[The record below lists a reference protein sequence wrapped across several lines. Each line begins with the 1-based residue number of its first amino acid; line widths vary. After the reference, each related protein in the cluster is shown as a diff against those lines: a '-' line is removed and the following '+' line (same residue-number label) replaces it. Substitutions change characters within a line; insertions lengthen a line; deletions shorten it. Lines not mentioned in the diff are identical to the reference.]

1 MRPLQLVAFAWRT
14 LRRELRYGELTTLAS
29 ALVLAVAALGAVA
42 TLGLRV
48 ERALVGGAAELMG
61 GDLGVSSREALPAGF
76 TAEAKRLGLGV
87 CSSAE
92 FPSVLF
98 AGERSRLA
106 QVRAIDAACPLR
118 GELRVRD
125 AGGTERVAHAPAPG
139 EVYADPALLSDLGLA
154 PGDALALGESTLR
167 IAAVLVREP
176 DGGQLVSLA
185 PRLLVPLADAE
196 RAGLLGAGSRAGW
209 KLMVAGDPAALGEFE
224 HWARPRLPER
234 ARLTTLARSQRTLGQ
249 ALERGESFLRLAA
262 LLAALLAGIAVALAA
277 QRYARRKTD
286 EVALLRC
293 LGASRGEVLA
303 APVLTLTLLAL
314 PACAIGALLG
324 FALQA
329 AVFALAGDLLPG
341 ATPDVPLVP
350 LVAAFGMGLA
360 VLFGFALPPLLR
372 LREVPPVRVFQRA
385 MAPRVRGFDLL
396 YLLPVALSAALIW
409 LQSGGAPILAAVLGA
424 SLVIVAAVALALGSV
439 LLAIVGRVTARLAGA
454 LRFGVANLA
463 RRRRLTLVQIA
474 ALALALTGLDLL
486 AVVGPSLL
494 AAWRAEL
501 PADTPNYFIVNLQPE
516 QRDAVSARLG
526 SLDAKRLNMLPLAAG
541 KLIAV
546 NGQAPHSDAEGDDD
560 DGGGGGGG
568 RAGGETRLSWTDTLP
583 ASNELVAGRW
593 FPEAPSEPELSLDE
607 GWMKWQHVALGDTLT
622 LKIGEREITARVT
635 SARKIDWSSFR
646 VNFFVL
652 LDPVSARDLPHS
664 YLASAFVPPSRAA
677 ELGALARELP
687 NLSLIDLRALIDR
700 VRDITDRVGRAV
712 AWVLGFSLAAGLL
725 VLSAALAVTSDE
737 RRGEAALL
745 RTLGARRGQLDAA
758 VLGEFALLG
767 LLAAA
772 VAAIGAG
779 GGGTWLARAVF
790 HIDYLPPLA
799 GLAAACAAATGLVA
813 LAGWLGTRSVSRAS
827 PLLVLRRSG

>member
-1 MRPLQLVAFAWRT
+1 MKPLQLLAFAWRT
-14 LRRELRYGELTTLAS
+14 LRRELRYGELSTLAT

-61 GDLGVSSREALPAGF
+61 GDLGVSARDAIPAEFATEAR
-76 TAEAKRLGLGV
+76 RLGLDD
-87 CSSAE
+87 CASAE

-106 QVRAIDAACPLR
+106 QVRATEAACPLR

-125 AGGTERVAHAPAPG
+125 ANGAERIAHAPAAG
-139 EVYADPALLSDLGLA
+139 EAYADPALLADLGLK
-154 PGDALALGESTLR
+154 PGDTLALGESTLR
-167 IAAVLVREP
+167 IAAVLLREP

-185 PRLLVPLADAE
+185 PRLLIPLGDA
-196 RAGLLGAGSRAGW
+196 RAAGLLGAGSRANW
-209 KLMVAGDPAALGEFE
+209 KLMVAGDPAALGAFE
-224 HWARPRLPER
+224 GWARPRLPDR
-234 ARLTTLARSQRTLGQ
+234 ARLTTLARSQRTLAS

-262 LLAALLAGIAVALAA
+262 LLAALLSGIAVALAA

-293 LGASRGEVLA
+293 LGASRGEVFA

-324 FALQA
+324 FGLQA
-329 AVFALAGDLLPG
+329 AVFALASDLLPG
-341 ATPDVPLVP
+341 AAPGVPIGP
-350 LVAAFGMGLA
+350 MAAAFGMGLA
-360 VLFGFALPPLLR
+360 VLYGFALPPLLR
-372 LREVPPVRVFQRA
+372 LRDVPPVRVFQRA
-385 MAPRVRGFDLL
+385 MVPQVRGFDLL
-396 YLLPVALSAALIW
+396 YLLPIALSAALIW
-409 LQSGGAPILAAVLGA
+409 LQSGGAPALAGVLGA
-424 SLVIVAAVALALGSV
+424 SLVIVAAVSLALGYG
-439 LLAIVGRVTARLAGA
+439 LLAAVGRAATRLSGA
-454 LRFGVANLA
+454 VRFGVANLA

-486 AVVGPSLL
+486 AIVGPSLL
-494 AAWRAEL
+494 SAWRAEL
-501 PADTPNYFIVNLQPE
+501 PADTPNYFIVNLQPD
-516 QRDAVSARLG
+516 QRDAVAAKLG
-526 SLDAKRLNMLPLAAG
+526 TLQATRLNMLPLAAG
-541 KLIAV
+541 KLVAV
-546 NGQAPHSDAEGDDD
+546 NDQPPLANADRDDE
-560 DGGGGGGG
+560 GGGGG
-568 RAGGETRLSWTDTLP
+568 RDGGETRLSWTDAVP
-583 ASNELVAGRW
+583 ESNELVAGRW
-593 FPEAPSEPELSLDE
+593 FPAEPTEPELSLDE
-607 GWMKWQHVALGDTLT
+607 GWMKWQRIALGDRLT
-622 LKIGEREITARVT
+622 LKVGEREITARVT

-664 YLASAFVPPSRAA
+664 YLASVHVPPARAA

-712 AWVLGFSLAAGLL
+712 SWVLGFSLAAGLL

-745 RTLGARRGQLDAA
+745 RTLGARRRQLDAA

-767 LLAAA
+767 LLAGA

-790 HIDYLPPLA
+790 HIDYLPPFG
-799 GLAAACAAATGLVA
+799 GLALASAAAATLVA

-827 PLLVLRRSG
+827 PLLVLRKSG

>member
-1 MRPLQLVAFAWRT
+1 MKPRQLVAFAWRT
-14 LRRELRYGELTTLAS
+14 LRRELRYGELTTLAA

-61 GDLGVSSREALPAGF
+61 GDLGVTARDALPAEF
-76 TAEAKRLGLGV
+76 ATEARRLGLDV
-87 CSSAE
+87 CTSAE
-92 FPSVLF
+92 FPSVMF
-98 AGERSRLA
+98 AGDKSRLA
-106 QVRAIDAACPLR
+106 QVRATEAACPLR

-125 AGGTERVAHAPAPG
+125 ADGAERVAHAPAAG
-139 EVYADPALLSDLGLA
+139 QAYADPALLADLALA
-154 PGDALALGESTLR
+154 AGDALALGESSVKVS
-167 IAAVLVREP
+167 AVLVREP

-185 PRLLVPLADAE
+185 PRLLIPLADAQA
-196 RAGLLGAGSRAGW
+196 AGLLGAGSRASW
-209 KLMVAGDPAALGEFE
+209 KLMVAGDASALGEFE
-224 HWARPRLPER
+224 RWARPRLPDR

-262 LLAALLAGIAVALAA
+262 LLAALLSGIAVALAA

-329 AVFALAGDLLPG
+329 AVFALASDLLPG
-341 ATPDVPLVP
+341 ATPDVPIAP

-360 VLFGFALPPLLR
+360 VLYGFALPPLLR

-396 YLLPVALSAALIW
+396 YLLPIALSATLIW
-409 LQSGGAPILAAVLGA
+409 LQSGGAPVLAVVLGA
-424 SLVIVAAVALALGSV
+424 SLVIVAAVSLALGAG
-439 LLAIVGRVTARLAGA
+439 LLAVVGRAASRLSGA

-494 AAWRAEL
+494 AAWRSEL
-501 PADTPNYFIVNLQPE
+501 PADTPNYFIVNLQPD
-516 QRDAVSARLG
+516 QRDVVATKLKA
-526 SLDAKRLNMLPLAAG
+526 LDAQRLNMLPLAAG

-546 NGQAPHSDAEGDDD
+546 NGQPPRSDVEGED
-560 DGGGGGGG
+560 DGGGGGRG
-568 RAGGETRLSWTDTLP
+568 GGETRLSWTEALP
-583 ASNELVAGRW
+583 PSNQLVAGRW
-593 FPEAPSEPELSLDE
+593 FPAAPTEPELSLDE
-607 GWMKWQHVALGDTLT
+607 GWMTWQHIALGDRLT
-622 LKIGEREITARVT
+622 LKVGEREITARVT

-652 LDPVSARDLPHS
+652 LDPVSAHDLPHS
-664 YLASAFVPPSRAA
+664 YLASAYVPPARAA
-677 ELGALARELP
+677 ELGALARDLP

-725 VLSAALAVTSDE
+725 VLSASLAVTSDE

-745 RTLGARRGQLDAA
+745 RTLGARRSQLDAA

-790 HIDYLPPLA
+790 HIDYLPPFGSLALA
-799 GLAAACAAATGLVA
+799 GVAAAGLVA